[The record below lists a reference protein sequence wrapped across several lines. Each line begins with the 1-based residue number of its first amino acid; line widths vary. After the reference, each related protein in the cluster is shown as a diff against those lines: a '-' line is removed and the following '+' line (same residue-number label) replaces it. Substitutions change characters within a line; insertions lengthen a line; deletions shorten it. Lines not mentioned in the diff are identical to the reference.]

1 MAQFIRIQD
10 IKPNLINKQ
19 IVTLGITA
27 LREGGVLKIASYSN
41 IGLSSYIIKCIY
53 KFDYSPIL
61 GKIVKVH
68 GLVKFDNEIF
78 TDTLMIEDSS
88 KEEAERLGVKVSIS
102 SDTLKKNEEFFQIF

>member
-1 MAQFIRIQD
+1 MTQFIRIQD

-27 LREGGVLKIASYSN
+27 LREGGFLKIAYYSN

-53 KFDYSPIL
+53 KLDYSPIL

-78 TDTLMIEDSS
+78 IDTLMIEDSS

-102 SDTLKKNEEFFQIF
+102 SDTLKKNEEFFQIL